1 MPESQLLAMLRR
13 AEDEL
18 RQLRQDVAT
27 LTQKLGQ
34 AEQQLAGI
42 RSASA
47 N

>member
-1 MPESQLLAMLRR
+1 MPESQLIAMLRR

-18 RQLRQDVAT
+18 RQLRQTVSV
-27 LTQKLGQ
+27 LQQQLGQ
-34 AEQQLAGI
+34 AEQQLGGI